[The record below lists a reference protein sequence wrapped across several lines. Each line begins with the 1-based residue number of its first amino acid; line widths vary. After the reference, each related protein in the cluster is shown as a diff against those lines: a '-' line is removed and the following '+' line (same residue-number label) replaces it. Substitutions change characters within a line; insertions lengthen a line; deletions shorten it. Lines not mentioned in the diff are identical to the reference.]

1 MNGYAL
7 ERQRAVSRPTGE
19 PEDGTRS
26 KSYLDWELGGVVS
39 EGDRGRR
46 EVHTDPRLACDDHAT
61 TIRFFLK
68 QPDSIVNV
76 TVFSVN

>member
-1 MNGYAL
+1 
-7 ERQRAVSRPTGE
+7 
-19 PEDGTRS
+19 
-26 KSYLDWELGGVVS
+26 
-39 EGDRGRR
+39 
-46 EVHTDPRLACDDHAT
+46 VHTDPRLACDDHAT